1 MRCPVIQSAA
11 KMKIFRRFMRTNAP
25 AALRQVWTEVRLQ
38 LRLAAVQSFVAPS
51 PGVVADDLFTAPWRE
66 IDGSLPKAGR
76 AAVSRFLDGF
86 VALYGGTCSHPPC
99 AKDIRSG
106 VPVKVSRYDTSGEDC
121 ACCRALFEAEEGNLV
136 NDVLIVPRLA
146 AGNTAAGQ
154 ALVFCSAAFLGPDEA
169 RFLHT
174 AAGLYFAQQTIWESG
189 QREEPVAALRPR
201 EIECIRW
208 AVTGKTLAE
217 IAEVMGLSYRTVR
230 FHLDTARA
238 RYGFSTNQQLF
249 VQAAKDYGLDPEGDN
264 DTPRRVRPAGAKTIG
279 RIQPSWAERRD
290 PRDRRA
296 TDRRQVN
303 LAGLPFPDR
312 RVADRRT
319 GRERRSIAQEEA
331 RTSGEQLLTP
341 EEIRALLH

>member
-1 MRCPVIQSAA
+1 MIQSAA

-25 AALRQVWTEVRLQ
+25 AALRQVWTDVRIQ
-38 LRLAAVQSFVAPS
+38 LGLTAVQSFVERPS
-51 PGVVADDLFTAPWRE
+51 AAGADDLFITPWRE
-66 IDGSLPKAGR
+66 LDAALPKAARG
-76 AAVSRFLDGF
+76 AVERFLDGF
-86 VALYGGTCSHPPC
+86 AALYGGACSHPPC
-99 AKDIRSG
+99 GKAIRSG
-106 VPVKVSRYDTSGEDC
+106 VPVKVSRYDESGESC
-121 ACCRALFEAEEGNLV
+121 ACCRELFDEEDESLV
-136 NDVLIVPRLA
+136 NDVLIVPRLT
-146 AGNTAAGQ
+146 AGSTTADQ
-154 ALVFCSAAFLGPDEA
+154 ALVFCSAAFLGPDEM
-169 RFLHT
+169 RLLHT

-249 VQAAKDYGLDPEGDN
+249 VQAAKDYGLDPEGDK
-264 DTPRRVRPAGAKTIG
+264 DAPRRVRPAGARMGG
-279 RIQPSWAERRD
+279 RLQPSWAERRD

-296 TDRRQVN
+296 TDRRQVI
-303 LAGLPFPDR
+303 LASLPFPDR
-312 RVADRRT
+312 RVAERRT
-319 GRERRSIAQEEA
+319 GQERRSIAQSEG
-331 RTSGEQLLTP
+331 RSGDNLLTP